1 MYIKEE
7 EGQPG
12 YHYVTN
18 VMKTGFTNTTV
29 WSERAGVHSGFKP
42 WQ

>member
-7 EGQPG
+7 EEQPG

>member
-1 MYIKEE
+1 
-7 EGQPG
+7 
-12 YHYVTN
+12 
-18 VMKTGFTNTTV
+18 MKTGFTNTTV